1 MTKSCFYPDAL
12 VTRTEDQEIYSTS
25 GEVGVYELLAGLHA
39 SNDIVVSPKTKR
51 ISFPTVTKV

>member
-1 MTKSCFYPDAL
+1 M
-12 VTRTEDQEIYSTS
+12 TRTEDQEIYSTS

-51 ISFPTVTKV
+51 ISFPTVTKN